1 MSVEEIRNLVG
12 LGGGLVKTT
21 TKTQT
26 DLMMS
31 NNFAVGVD
39 HYTEDG
45 TLWTGATHKDADG
58 RLMTGSVHSADSEY
72 LYHLEDLESKFA
84 EDSYNDYPEQ
94 ASENAKVALR
104 YAEEYGWGSCGTP
117 VGKARANQLANKESI
132 SRDTIA
138 RMSSFERQRENS
150 DKELGDGCGRLMWL
164 AWGGDAGVEWAGR
177 KLKQIDS
184 LKLTS
189 EFKKIGR
196 SKSLF
201 NIYKS
206 SEIEN
211 ATFQSVLQKKAE
223 YFANELTADQRA
235 VIDLLNKEENTPT
248 TEIAKA
254 LKLTEEE
261 VLIIIAALILAE
273 YLKQTKTGY
282 KPSAA
287 ALDIVTEEG
296 AKTANIEL
304 LYSYELRTNAP
315 KLKGVSREFCVDM
328 VKMDKLYTYEEIQNL
343 SNDLGTDVWETRGGW
358 YSNPNTAAPTPQC
371 RHIWFQNV
379 TKLK

>member
-1 MSVEEIRNLVG
+1 
-12 LGGGLVKTT
+12 
-21 TKTQT
+21 
-26 DLMMS
+26 
-31 NNFAVGVD
+31 
-39 HYTEDG
+39 
-45 TLWTGATHKDADG
+45 
-58 RLMTGSVHSADSEY
+58 
-72 LYHLEDLESKFA
+72 
-84 EDSYNDYPEQ
+84 
-94 ASENAKVALR
+94 
-104 YAEEYGWGSCGTP
+104 
-117 VGKARANQLANKESI
+117 
-132 SRDTIA
+132 
-138 RMSSFERQRENS
+138 MSSFERQRENS

-235 VIDLLNKEENTPT
+235 VIDLLNKEENTPIA
-248 TEIAKA
+248 EIAKA
-254 LKLTEEE
+254 LKISNKE
-261 VLIIIAALILAE
+261 VEKIIDNLVQLE
-273 YLKQTKTGY
+273 YLNATELGFT
-282 KPSAA
+282 PSAA
-287 ALDIVTEEG
+287 ALDIVIEEG

-315 KLKGVSREFCVDM
+315 KLKGVSREFCIDM